1 MDILMEWIR
10 QFIDIILNMDL
21 YLNNWIRDFGPMIYV
36 LVFMV
41 IFCETGLVVTPFLP
55 GDSFLFALGAMAAV
69 ENAYLS
75 LPMLLF
81 LLSVAAIL
89 GDAVNYSIGKYIGPR
104 IFSKDTGLFLNKKH
118 LMAAQSF
125 YEKHGGK
132 AIIIARFAPILR
144 TFAPFVAGIGHM
156 QYARF
161 FAYNVVGGL
170 LWVWSFLIAGFWF
183 GNMPTVK
190 DNFHIV
196 IFAIIILSLVPVVF
210 ETWRGWKEK
219 QARRPAVTER

>member
-1 MDILMEWIR
+1 MEWIR

-81 LLSVAAIL
+81 LLSLAAVL
-89 GDAVNYSIGKYIGPR
+89 GDAVNYSVGKYIGPR

-118 LMAAQSF
+118 LLAAQAF

-161 FAYNVVGGL
+161 FAYNIVGGL

-183 GNMPTVK
+183 GNMPQVK

-196 IFAIIILSLVPVVF
+196 IFAIIFLSLLPVVF
-210 ETWRGWKEK
+210 EAWRGWKDK
-219 QARRPAVTER
+219 QARNAAVSQR